1 MTSSRYL
8 PQSLRRHAAM
18 VDAILELTLWLVAA
32 MILPGKADM
41 VLFAAAAGMAAVGT
55 PLRGLQMLTVQ
66 TLLLHFNPTLVGWEG
81 SGGLHLLL
89 PFILLGKVLMNPA
102 QFSFF
107 TRDTTLQVIAL
118 IAPFFIGYQVLF
130 STFPGLSISKAVL
143 FFVNALV
150 VLFLSKWCF
159 RRSRAQVIQWYLGAV
174 LFLILASLP
183 LLVLPHGFFKNGAG
197 FNGILLHPN
206 ALGIVLGVGL
216 AYLLAHVVASR
227 RISWPMAMLGVIGL
241 IEVYLTQS
249 RGGLF
254 TCVLSLAVFVGLKVA
269 SGASSGS
276 RLMQRAG
283 ILLVA
288 VIPVLLVTSDAA
300 YEAASGFLT
309 KSRGDEASL
318 TAVFE
323 DSRGAAIDL
332 HLDLFKEKPLT
343 GHGFQVVNAWSS
355 EGFIDAS
362 LFSDAGLVNE
372 SMIEYDP
379 IMKKIPISAPVE
391 SGFMYTSILAE
402 NGILGGLLAYGVML
416 AIAYPILM
424 GPKHGEFHLLV
435 AVLLVNISEATFF
448 SQSGLGGWT
457 WLMLGLAY
465 ASATVPPNP
474 KQRRNGIGP
483 RRRSRPPLAASPIRK
498 APAPPVESL

>member
-1 MTSSRYL
+1 MTARHL
-8 PQSLRRHAAM
+8 PLSLRRHAAL
-18 VDAILELTLWLVAA
+18 VDAILELSLWLIGA
-32 MILPGKADM
+32 MILPGKGDM
-41 VLFAAAAGMAAVGT
+41 LLFAATAGMAALGT

-89 PFILLGKVLMNPA
+89 PFILLGKVLINPA

-107 TRDTTLQVIAL
+107 TRDTTLQALAL
-118 IAPFFIGYQVLF
+118 IAPIFVGYQALF

-159 RRSRAQVIQWYLGAV
+159 RRNRAQLIQWYLGTV
-174 LFLILASLP
+174 SFLILASLP
-183 LLVLPHGFFKNGAG
+183 LLVLPQGFYKNGSG

-216 AYLLAHVVASR
+216 AYLLVHAVASR
-227 RISWPMAMLGVIGL
+227 RIVWPMAVLGLVGL

-254 TCVLSLAVFVGLKVA
+254 TCVLSLAVFVALKV
-269 SGASSGS
+269 STGASTGS
-276 RLMQRAG
+276 RVMKRAG
-283 ILLVA
+283 ILAVA
-288 VIPVLLVTSDAA
+288 VIPVLLVSSDAA
-300 YEAASGFLT
+300 YEAASGFVT
-309 KSRGDEASL
+309 KARTDEVSL

-323 DSRGAAIDL
+323 SSRGAAVDL
-332 HLDLFKEKPLT
+332 HLDLFKQKPLT
-343 GHGFQVVNAWSS
+343 GHGFQVVNVWGS
-355 EGFIDAS
+355 EGFIVAS
-362 LFSDAGLVNE
+362 SSSNAGLIDE
-372 SMIEYDP
+372 RMIQYDP
-379 IMKKIPISAPVE
+379 ITKKIPISAPVE
-391 SGFMYTSILAE
+391 SSFIYTSILAE
-402 NGILGGLLAYGVML
+402 NGILGGLLAYGVIL
-416 AIAYPILM
+416 AIAYPILI

-448 SQSGLGGWT
+448 SPSGLGGWS

-465 ASATVPPNP
+465 ASATVPRNP
-474 KQRRNGIGP
+474 GQRQHGNGP
-483 RRRSRPPLAASPIRK
+483 RRRARLPLAEPPVHKSP
-498 APAPPVESL
+498 AVLVESL